1 VGATGGAAGGGGGG
15 GREHGSRQRSRVA
28 QGCGCASV
36 VTARRHHASDQFL
49 VFITVLIMKR
59 SRPSQRCDGGSE
71 IS

>member
-49 VFITVLIMKR
+49 VFISLR
-59 SRPSQRCDGGSE
+59 SQSISDVVSIPRRPRGL
-71 IS
+71 